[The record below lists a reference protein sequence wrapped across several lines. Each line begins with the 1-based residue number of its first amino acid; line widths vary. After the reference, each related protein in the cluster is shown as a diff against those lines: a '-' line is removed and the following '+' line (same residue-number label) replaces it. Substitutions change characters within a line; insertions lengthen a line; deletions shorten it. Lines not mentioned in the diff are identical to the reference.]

1 MEGLPVTAFPG
12 IGPVWGAELKKKG
25 IVHASQIY
33 GQFLTMNKDEGMF
46 TVWLQQQCGISAR
59 HARSVYNALQ
69 ERSQHYLSE

>member
-1 MEGLPVTAFPG
+1 MEGLPVTALPG

-33 GQFLTMNKDEGMF
+33 GQFLTMKKDEGMF

-69 ERSQHYLSE
+69 DWSQHHLSE